1 MVKRKRYEPK
11 LDAQLQDLEIKLFRA
26 LKTSKGFE
34 RQRLAKRVREA
45 NADKVERLER
55 EVAVLKVRNYS
66 QIYVA
71 RHHANTRNKKQ
82 SLDLHQ
88 AAHAIL
94 CTQLLKIKGVAE
106 SPNLPDTI
114 KPVPKPN
121 ITEEERSAL
130 HNVTSGLC
138 NRKQVKDVLDEAVK
152 ATCLALRVDLPGKG
166 AKGAKGKAGRE
177 EQEEQAD
184 DRDEKPARKAKTAVE
199 STKAKTQKKPAESD
213 EEEWG
218 GVSGDEGH
226 HSGDEDEEEKALSRY
241 EALLG
246 GSSDSEGDDLES
258 DENDLQNSR
267 SAVIKKGPQA
277 EVRGPSDYFSGGES
291 DADDD
296 GVAVDL
302 DEDEEDEEDE
312 EEAEEEE
319 EEEEEEESDAS
330 SEAVSPPPKKARATK
345 AAPSRP
351 GDSTFLPS
359 LMGGYISGSESDA
372 SDVDV
377 APARN
382 NRRGQRARQA
392 IWEKKFKQEAKHLN
406 KPKDSRDDG
415 WDAKRGAVGNEHG
428 APWKQGIKSAFEKR
442 AKPTEPAP
450 EGVHPDRQ
458 RNFNDSAP
466 APAPPK
472 PARRNFDDSAAPL
485 KLNRRALRDAAL
497 GRAPRSFDGPKPR
510 FEPAVEAAPKLP
522 AKPKRD
528 DTGPLHASWDM
539 AKAAKE
545 KMANAKFEGKKITFD

>member
-11 LDAQLQDLEIKLFRA
+11 LDAQLQDLEVKLFRA

-55 EVAVLKVRNYS
+55 EVAVLK
-66 QIYVA
+66 
-71 RHHANTRNKKQ
+71 

-166 AKGAKGKAGRE
+166 AKGPNGKAGRK

-184 DRDEKPARKAKTAVE
+184 DRDEKPARKAKAAVE
-199 STKAKTQKKPAESD
+199 STNSKSRKKPAESD
-213 EEEWG
+213 EESEEEWG
-218 GVSGDEGH
+218 GISGDEGH

-246 GSSDSEGDDLES
+246 VVLLPLKRGS
-258 DENDLQNSR
+258 
-267 SAVIKKGPQA
+267 QA

-296 GVAVDL
+296 DAALDL
-302 DEDEEDEEDE
+302 DEDEEDEEEDE
-312 EEAEEEE
+312 A
-319 EEEEEEESDAS
+319 EEEEEESDAS

-345 AAPSRP
+345 AAPSKP

-442 AKPTEPAP
+442 TKPTEPAP

-466 APAPPK
+466 APAVAPPK
-472 PARRNFDDSAAPL
+472 PARRNFDDAAAPP

-510 FEPAVEAAPKLP
+510 FEPAVEAAPKIP

>member
-55 EVAVLKVRNYS
+55 EVAVLK
-66 QIYVA
+66 
-71 RHHANTRNKKQ
+71 

-138 NRKQVKDVLDEAVK
+138 NRKQVKDVLDEAIK

-184 DRDEKPARKAKTAVE
+184 DRDEGPARKAKTAVE
-199 STKAKTQKKPAESD
+199 STKAKSQKKPAESD
-213 EEEWG
+213 EEESEDEWG

-302 DEDEEDEEDE
+302 DENEEDE
-312 EEAEEEE
+312 A

-472 PARRNFDDSAAPL
+472 PARHNFDDSAAPP

>member
-1 MVKRKRYEPK
+1 MVKRKRHEPK
-11 LDAQLQDLEIKLFRA
+11 LDAQLQDLEVKLFRA

-45 NADKVERLER
+45 NPDKVERLER
-55 EVAVLKVRNYS
+55 EVAVLK
-66 QIYVA
+66 
-71 RHHANTRNKKQ
+71 

-94 CTQLLKIKGVAE
+94 CSQLLKIKGVAE
-106 SPNLPDTI
+106 SPHLPETI

-121 ITEEERSAL
+121 ITEDERSAL

-152 ATCLALRVDLPGKG
+152 ATCLSLRVDLPGKAG
-166 AKGAKGKAGRE
+166 KGAKGKATKRE

-184 DRDEKPARKAKTAVE
+184 DREEKPARKAKTAVE
-199 STKAKTQKKPAESD
+199 STKSKTQKKPAESD
-213 EEEWG
+213 EESEDEWG

-226 HSGDEDEEEKALSRY
+226 ASDDEDEEEKALSRY

-246 GSSDSEGDDLES
+246 GSSDSEGDYLES

-267 SAVIKKGPQA
+267 SAAIKKGSQT

-291 DADDD
+291 EADDD
-296 GVAVDL
+296 DNAMDL
-302 DEDEEDEEDE
+302 DDEEEDEE
-312 EEAEEEE
+312 EEAEEED
-319 EEEEEEESDAS
+319 EEEESDGS
-330 SEAVSPPPKKARATK
+330 DSEAVTPPPKKKRVAKPVAT
-345 AAPSRP
+345 RD

-406 KPKDSRDDG
+406 KPKDSRDAG
-415 WDAKRGAVGNEHG
+415 WDPKRGAVGNEHG
-428 APWKQGIKSAFEKR
+428 APWKQGIKSAFDKR
-442 AKPTEPAP
+442 DKAAEPAP

-458 RNFNDSAP
+458 RNFDESAP
-466 APAPPK
+466 ANPSHRNSRDSRPPHRNNFGGGSAP
-472 PARRNFDDSAAPL
+472 S
-485 KLNRRALRDAAL
+485 
-497 GRAPRSFDGPKPR
+497 RS
-510 FEPAVEAAPKLP
+510 FEPAVEAAPKPPPKP

-528 DTGPLHASWDM
+528 DTGALHASWEM

-545 KMANAKFEGKKITFD
+545 KTQNAKFEGKKITFD